1 MNTKTDNK
9 EEFAP
14 VKPGAEQFKDES
26 TVQHDL
32 KTLYV
37 QACRELTLQQDKRDK
52 TISIYVAVIAFLVPF
67 LFSKETMTLDGFR
80 MTFAGWVLVIA
91 GLIGVFFSLSVVR
104 YRIYKEVYWITC
116 SVIAQMQNLLEQSFQ
131 KKYIQGLFLHCMEK
145 KWKDYVKDYDENS
158 QYDEKS
164 PKLRVE
170 YCELIRD
177 CYNSAEFYMFAS
189 IALIASALI
198 GFGLGLVF
206 NASGLAWPFI
216 VVGVAVLGGL
226 CWAYFHGL
234 AHVFRYLSDHQRDSF
249 NFSFGKAWFLHI
261 YKD

>member
-1 MNTKTDNK
+1 MNTKTDNN

-164 PKLRVE
+164 PKLKVE

-177 CYNSAEFYMFAS
+177 SYNSAEFYMFAS

-234 AHVFRYLSDHQRDSF
+234 AHVFRYLSDHQKESF

>member
-1 MNTKTDNK
+1 MNTKTDNN

>member
-1 MNTKTDNK
+1 MNTKTDNN

-14 VKPGAEQFKDES
+14 VKPGAEQFKNES
-26 TVQHDL
+26 FVQHDL

-67 LFSKETMTLDGFR
+67 LFSKETTTLEGFR

-116 SVIAQMQNLLEQSFQ
+116 SVIAQMQNLSEQFFQ

-145 KWKDYVKDYDENS
+145 KWRDFVEGYDEAL
-158 QYDEKS
+158 QYEETS
-164 PKLRVE
+164 PKLKVK
-170 YCELIRD
+170 YCYLIWKS
-177 CYNSAEFYMFAS
+177 YNSAEFYMFAS

-206 NASGLAWPFI
+206 NASGLTWPFI

>member
-1 MNTKTDNK
+1 MNTKTDN
-9 EEFAP
+9 EENFSL
-14 VKPGAEQFKDES
+14 VKPGAEQYKNES
-26 TVQHDL
+26 FVQHDL

-116 SVIAQMQNLLEQSFQ
+116 SVIAQMQNLTEQSFQ

-164 PKLRVE
+164 PKLKVE

-177 CYNSAEFYMFAS
+177 SYNSAEFYMFAS

-206 NASGLAWPFI
+206 NASGLTWPFI

>member
-1 MNTKTDNK
+1 MNTKTDN
-9 EEFAP
+9 EEKFSL
-14 VKPGAEQFKDES
+14 VKPGAEQFKNES
-26 TVQHDL
+26 FVQHDL

-131 KKYIQGLFLHCMEK
+131 KKNIQGLFLHCMEK
-145 KWKDYVKDYDENS
+145 KWKKFVPEYDENF

-164 PKLRVE
+164 PKLSVE
-170 YCELIRD
+170 YCNLIRES
-177 CYNSAEFYMFAS
+177 YNSAEFYMFAS
-189 IALIASALI
+189 IALIASVLI

-206 NASGLAWPFI
+206 NASGLTWPFI

>member
-1 MNTKTDNK
+1 MNTKTDN
-9 EEFAP
+9 EEKFSL
-14 VKPGAEQFKDES
+14 VKPGAEQFKNES
-26 TVQHDL
+26 FVQHDL

-131 KKYIQGLFLHCMEK
+131 KKNIQGLFLHCMEK
-145 KWKDYVKDYDENS
+145 KWKKFVPEYDENF

-170 YCELIRD
+170 YCELIRES
-177 CYNSAEFYMFAS
+177 YNSAEFYMFAS
-189 IALIASALI
+189 IALIASVLI

>member
-1 MNTKTDNK
+1 MNTKTDNN

-116 SVIAQMQNLLEQSFQ
+116 SVIAQMQNLTEQSFQ

-145 KWKDYVKDYDENS
+145 KWKKFITSCNKNDQQE
-158 QYDEKS
+158 ETP
-164 PKLRVE
+164 PKRRIM
-170 YCELIRD
+170 YCELIRES
-177 CYNSAEFYMFAS
+177 YNSAEFYMFLS

-206 NASGLAWPFI
+206 NASGLIWPFVI
-216 VVGVAVLGGL
+216 VGAAILIGL
-226 CWAYFHGL
+226 CWAYFYGL
-234 AHVFRYLSDHQRDSF
+234 ANVFRYLSDHKNDSF
-249 NFSFGKAWFLHI
+249 DFSFGKAWFLHI

>member
-1 MNTKTDNK
+1 MNTKTDN
-9 EEFAP
+9 EEKFSL
-14 VKPGAEQFKDES
+14 VKPGAEQFKNES
-26 TVQHDL
+26 FVQHDL

-52 TISIYVAVIAFLVPF
+52 TISIYVAVIAFLVPS

-177 CYNSAEFYMFAS
+177 SYNSAEFYMFAS

>member
-1 MNTKTDNK
+1 MNTKTDN
-9 EEFAP
+9 EEKFSL
-14 VKPGAEQFKDES
+14 VKPGAEQFKNES
-26 TVQHDL
+26 FVQHDL

-131 KKYIQGLFLHCMEK
+131 KIYIQGLFLHCMEK

-177 CYNSAEFYMFAS
+177 SYNSAEFYMFAS
-189 IALIASALI
+189 IALIASVLI

-206 NASGLAWPFI
+206 NASGLTWPFI

>member
-1 MNTKTDNK
+1 MNTKTDNN

-14 VKPGAEQFKDES
+14 VKPGVEQFKEES
-26 TVQHDL
+26 LVKHDL

-164 PKLRVE
+164 PKLKVE

-177 CYNSAEFYMFAS
+177 SYNSAEFYMFAS